1 MTAAGAT
8 RQPAERALQLH
19 DNMWL
24 EAQEID
30 AVIDALDVDTET
42 AASFV
47 EEEDTVTQ
55 VRADASG
62 VFEAETPTRARTEP
76 EASIIIDPSL
86 FRAKH

>member
-1 MTAAGAT
+1 MTATGAT
-8 RQPAERALQLH
+8 RQPAERTLHLH

-30 AVIDALDVDTET
+30 AVIDALDVDTDL
-42 AASFV
+42 AAFV

-62 VFEAETPTRARTEP
+62 VFETETPARARTEP
-76 EASIIIDPSL
+76 EASVIIDPAL
-86 FRAKH
+86 FRAKR